1 MLQSRNMD
9 SLRWTERPASRF
21 SGMSSIA
28 TTQDRKAIL
37 RRRARRA
44 GLRTVAL
51 LEALKGVLALVGAFV
66 FIRMLRHDVDFE
78 EAAEHILFRF
88 HINPSNHRWSQQVLH
103 AADKISD
110 TSIAMVLGLAIAY
123 STLRFIEGYGLWRAR
138 AWGEWLAIIS
148 GCLYLPF
155 EVYELIR
162 RPNAFHWIILGINIL
177 VVLYIGYVRWDEIKA
192 AHHTEAMADD

>member
-1 MLQSRNMD
+1 MLQSRNID
-9 SLRWTERPASRF
+9 GLRWTERPASRL
-21 SGMSSIA
+21 SGMSSIV
-28 TTQDRKAIL
+28 TTQDRKADL

-51 LEALKGVLALVGAFV
+51 VETIKGVLALLGAFV
-66 FIRMLRHDVDFE
+66 FIRMLRHDVDFQ

-88 HINPSNHRWSQQVLH
+88 HINPSNHHWSQQVLH

-110 TSIAMVLGLAIAY
+110 TSIAMVLGVAIAY
-123 STLRFIEGYGLWRAR
+123 STLRFIEGYGLWKAR

-148 GCLYLPF
+148 GCVYLPF

-162 RPNAFHWIILGINIL
+162 RPNEFHWIILGINIL
-177 VVLYIGYVRWDEIKA
+177 VVIYIAWVRWDEIKA
-192 AHHTEAMADD
+192 ARAIEAMADD

>member
-1 MLQSRNMD
+1 MD
-9 SLRWTERPASRF
+9 GVRWTERPASRF

-28 TTQDRKAIL
+28 TTQNRRSTL

-51 LEALKGVLALVGAFV
+51 FEAFKGVAALAGAFV
-66 FIRMLRHDVDFE
+66 FIRMLRHDVDFA
-78 EAAEHILFRF
+78 EAAEHILFRI
-88 HINPSNHRWSQQVLH
+88 HIDPSHHRWSREVLH
-103 AADKISD
+103 AADRISD

-123 STLRFIEGYGLWRAR
+123 TTLRFIEGYGLWKAR

-148 GCLYLPF
+148 GCVYLPV

-162 RPNAFHWIILGINIL
+162 RPSTFYWIILAINIV
-177 VVLYIGYVRWDEIKA
+177 VVLYIGWVRWDEIKA
-192 AHHTEAMADD
+192 AHAAEHAEP

>member
-1 MLQSRNMD
+1 MD
-9 SLRWTERPASRF
+9 GVRWSERPASRL
-21 SGMSSIA
+21 SGMSSLA

-51 LEALKGVLALVGAFV
+51 VETLKGGLALVGAFV
-66 FIRMLRHDVDFE
+66 FIRMLRHDVDFQ

-88 HINPSNHRWSQQVLH
+88 HINPSHHRWSQQVLH

-123 STLRFIEGYGLWRAR
+123 STLRFIEGYGLWKQR
-138 AWGEWLAIIS
+138 AWAEWLAIIS

-155 EVYELIR
+155 EVYEIIR
-162 RPNAFHWIILGINIL
+162 RPNGFHWIILGINIV
-177 VVLYIGYVRWDEIKA
+177 VVLYIGWVRWDEIKGARA
-192 AHHTEAMADD
+192 AAAMGED